1 MTGRRH
7 VAHARTEHTHTHTH
21 KWDRGALRFSRL
33 HAALDAPARQSSMA
47 KRLRRRIVCEKA
59 FARRRT
65 RKEASSGAGVRRS

>member
-7 VAHARTEHTHTHTH
+7 VAHARTEHTH